1 MPSILVLRVNDK
13 SDISEDFE
21 TKNNKNLIQLGTFHF
36 WTIKA
41 LITLGSHGI
50 TERTFITKCSLTA
63 MNASNTAIVTVDS
76 VYLDAALLPLKFMI
90 LATRII
96 QNVPQE
102 LIVAVSV
109 TLAFLTLI
117 REDSL
122 ASIKVIVM
130 LQKCASMDAA
140 KSY

>member
-1 MPSILVLRVNDK
+1 
-13 SDISEDFE
+13 
-21 TKNNKNLIQLGTFHF
+21 
-36 WTIKA
+36 
-41 LITLGSHGI
+41 
-50 TERTFITKCSLTA
+50 

-90 LATRII
+90 LATHKI
-96 QNVPQE
+96 QNVLQE
-102 LIVAVSV
+102 LIAAVSV